1 MACSTKWPPKLESG
15 SSYENWKKDIDIWCE
30 LTDLP
35 KKKQALAIHLSLSGR
50 ARVAT
55 SEIDAADLKQDTGVQ
70 TLLMKLDGLFLVDK
84 GRRQFA
90 AFHELYNYRRAG
102 DVSVRKFVAEFEHTY
117 FQFKKQDME
126 LPDSVMAFMLLASCN
141 LSDGEQQLVMSAITD
156 VTYANMK
163 SALNRIFAGEIC
175 GQKYAPVPVSVVK
188 SEPVLWN
195 ENIGGEE
202 LLYVRGNQRGR
213 TPVWGGAVRDRGHS
227 SGRYSRYSTG
237 SARSY
242 TRSSTGRRQNPLGP
256 DGRDFCETIALASL
270 ETNVKKT
277 ALKLH
282 RQFGHPTSAKLVRL
296 ITDAGIVNS
305 ELVRAIN
312 DVSESPWSNG
322 ACERQNAVIGDI
334 VRKIMADCQCDLDVA
349 LAWAISARNALA
361 NYSGFSSNQ
370 LVFGLNPALPN
381 VYVNDP
387 PALEPTTS
395 SEIVRDN
402 LNALHLARQEF
413 IKVESGERLARALR
427 HNIRSSDLNDIQ
439 NGDEVFY
446 KRNDS
451 HEWHGPGVVIGRD
464 GKQILVRHGGVYV
477 RVHVCRLACA
487 PEINP
492 AVGGGISSE
501 EKPNDDCTQVLDEY
515 PPDDESE
522 NGEVPVDQP
531 PRVSVGHRIQGIHS
545 ESGELVSGRI
555 SLSRNRA
562 AVKSGELSG
571 SEKSEYRSLIG
582 QLSWIATHTR
592 PDIAF
597 DVCELSVT
605 SNRATIA
612 ELLRLN
618 KVIDR
623 VKTDNMKLYIPRM
636 MPLNDCY
643 MECFS
648 DASFANLVG
657 NGSQGGFVIFLRDAS
672 EARCPIFWQTRKI
685 RRVVKSTLSAE
696 DLALLECAE
705 TAVYL
710 ASILSELSGSGKFKI
725 KCFVDNKSLVDALYS
740 SRSVEDRRLQIDIAV
755 LQDMLERGEIDG
767 VSWVDT
773 SQQLAD
779 CLTKKGTSTERL
791 RAAVSGD

>member
-1 MACSTKWPPKLESG
+1 M
-15 SSYENWKKDIDIWCE
+15 
-30 LTDLP
+30 
-35 KKKQALAIHLSLSGR
+35 R
-50 ARVAT
+50 AMGEAFNIKIMAT
-55 SEIDAADLKQDTGVQ
+55 SA
-70 TLLMKLDGLFLVDK
+70 
-84 GRRQFA
+84 
-90 AFHELYNYRRAG
+90 
-102 DVSVRKFVAEFEHTY
+102 
-117 FQFKKQDME
+117 
-126 LPDSVMAFMLLASCN
+126 
-141 LSDGEQQLVMSAITD
+141 
-156 VTYANMK
+156 
-163 SALNRIFAGEIC
+163 
-175 GQKYAPVPVSVVK
+175 
-188 SEPVLWN
+188 
-195 ENIGGEE
+195 
-202 LLYVRGNQRGR
+202 
-213 TPVWGGAVRDRGHS
+213 
-227 SGRYSRYSTG
+227 
-237 SARSY
+237 
-242 TRSSTGRRQNPLGP
+242 
-256 DGRDFCETIALASL
+256 
-270 ETNVKKT
+270 
-277 ALKLH
+277 
-282 RQFGHPTSAKLVRL
+282 
-296 ITDAGIVNS
+296 
-305 ELVRAIN
+305 
-312 DVSESPWSNG
+312 ESPWSN
-322 ACERQNAVIGDI
+322 
-334 VRKIMADCQCDLDVA
+334 
-349 LAWAISARNALA
+349 
-361 NYSGFSSNQ
+361 
-370 LVFGLNPALPN
+370 ALPN

-413 IKVESGERLARALR
+413 IKVESGERFARALR
-427 HNIRSSDLNDIQ
+427 HNIRSSDFNDIQ

-501 EKPNDDCTQVLDEY
+501 EKDDVVKEKPNDDCTPVLDEY

-555 SLSRNRA
+555 SNNVYEEVDDVGQNALTVRWVVTEKLRNGQSIVKARLVARGFEEKTEDLRKDSPTCSKEAVRLALSFASTNQWDCHTMDVKSAYLQGNDIERVVHLRPPPEYVNGKLWKLKKTVYGLCDAARHWYLRVKDQLLSLGAKVSSLDSALFYWCNSGKVEGIVCVYVDDFLWAGTQEFKQQVINRLSQIFIVGSSETKAFKYVGLNVISNNDGSITLDQFQYASSLKPVTLSRNCA

-582 QLSWIATHTR
+582 QFSWIATHTR

-605 SNRATIA
+605 STIA
-612 ELLRLN
+612 ELLRLS

-696 DLALLECAE
+696 ALALLECVE

-740 SRSVEDRRLQIDIAV
+740 SRSVEDRRLRIDIAV

-779 CLTKKGTSTERL
+779 CLTKKGASTERL
-791 RAAVSGD
+791 RAAVSRD

>member
-1 MACSTKWPPKLESG
+1 M
-15 SSYENWKKDIDIWCE
+15 
-30 LTDLP
+30 
-35 KKKQALAIHLSLSGR
+35 
-50 ARVAT
+50 AT
-55 SEIDAADLKQDTGVQ
+55 SA
-70 TLLMKLDGLFLVDK
+70 
-84 GRRQFA
+84 
-90 AFHELYNYRRAG
+90 
-102 DVSVRKFVAEFEHTY
+102 
-117 FQFKKQDME
+117 
-126 LPDSVMAFMLLASCN
+126 
-141 LSDGEQQLVMSAITD
+141 
-156 VTYANMK
+156 
-163 SALNRIFAGEIC
+163 
-175 GQKYAPVPVSVVK
+175 
-188 SEPVLWN
+188 
-195 ENIGGEE
+195 
-202 LLYVRGNQRGR
+202 
-213 TPVWGGAVRDRGHS
+213 
-227 SGRYSRYSTG
+227 
-237 SARSY
+237 
-242 TRSSTGRRQNPLGP
+242 
-256 DGRDFCETIALASL
+256 
-270 ETNVKKT
+270 
-277 ALKLH
+277 
-282 RQFGHPTSAKLVRL
+282 
-296 ITDAGIVNS
+296 
-305 ELVRAIN
+305 
-312 DVSESPWSNG
+312 ESPWSNG

-349 LAWAISARNALA
+349 LAWAISPRNALA
-361 NYSGFSSNQ
+361 NYSGFSPNQ

-413 IKVESGERLARALR
+413 IEVESGERLARALR

-477 RVHVCRLACA
+477 RVHVCRLARA

-501 EKPNDDCTQVLDEY
+501 EKDDVVKEKPNDDSTQVLDEY

-555 SLSRNRA
+555 YASSLKPVTLSRNRA

-696 DLALLECAE
+696 ALALLECAE

-740 SRSVEDRRLQIDIAV
+740 SRSVEDRRLRIDIAV

-779 CLTKKGTSTERL
+779 CLTKKGASTERL
-791 RAAVSGD
+791 RAAVSRD

>member
-1 MACSTKWPPKLESG
+1 MR
-15 SSYENWKKDIDIWCE
+15 
-30 LTDLP
+30 
-35 KKKQALAIHLSLSGR
+35 ALGEAFNIKMM
-50 ARVAT
+50 AT
-55 SEIDAADLKQDTGVQ
+55 SA
-70 TLLMKLDGLFLVDK
+70 
-84 GRRQFA
+84 
-90 AFHELYNYRRAG
+90 
-102 DVSVRKFVAEFEHTY
+102 
-117 FQFKKQDME
+117 
-126 LPDSVMAFMLLASCN
+126 
-141 LSDGEQQLVMSAITD
+141 
-156 VTYANMK
+156 
-163 SALNRIFAGEIC
+163 
-175 GQKYAPVPVSVVK
+175 
-188 SEPVLWN
+188 
-195 ENIGGEE
+195 
-202 LLYVRGNQRGR
+202 
-213 TPVWGGAVRDRGHS
+213 
-227 SGRYSRYSTG
+227 
-237 SARSY
+237 
-242 TRSSTGRRQNPLGP
+242 
-256 DGRDFCETIALASL
+256 
-270 ETNVKKT
+270 
-277 ALKLH
+277 
-282 RQFGHPTSAKLVRL
+282 
-296 ITDAGIVNS
+296 
-305 ELVRAIN
+305 
-312 DVSESPWSNG
+312 ESPWSNG
-322 ACERQNAVIGDI
+322 TCKLQNAVIGDI

-349 LAWAISARNALA
+349 LAWAISARNALV
-361 NYSGFSSNQ
+361 NYSGFSPNQ

-402 LNALHLARQEF
+402 LNALQLARQEF
-413 IKVESGERLARALR
+413 IKVESGEWFARALR
-427 HNIRSSDLNDIQ
+427 HNIRLSDFNDIQ

-477 RVHVCRLACA
+477 RVHVCRLARA

-501 EKPNDDCTQVLDEY
+501 EKDDVVKEKPNDDCTQVLDEY

-531 PRVSVGHRIQGIHS
+531 PRVSVGHRVQGIHS

-555 SLSRNRA
+555 VSRAEDLRKTQWTYGKTLLHAQRKLCIWHFLLHQPTNGIANTMDVKAAYLQGNDIERVVHLRPPPEYVNVTLSRNRA

-582 QLSWIATHTR
+582 QLSWIDTHTR

-618 KVIDR
+618 KVIDK
-623 VKTDNMKLYIPRM
+623 VKTDIMKLYIPRM

-643 MECFS
+643 MECFL

-685 RRVVKSTLSAE
+685 RRVVKCTLSAE
-696 DLALLECAE
+696 VLALLECAE

-710 ASILSELSGSGKFKI
+710 TSILSELSGSGKFTLK
-725 KCFVDNKSLVDALYS
+725 A
-740 SRSVEDRRLQIDIAV
+740 
-755 LQDMLERGEIDG
+755 
-767 VSWVDT
+767 
-773 SQQLAD
+773 
-779 CLTKKGTSTERL
+779 
-791 RAAVSGD
+791 